1 MKSESQQHVGSAAAF
16 IARNIYIRLRRKQ
29 RDRDLNFLRT
39 LWPSSFGLPV
49 IVARAELL
57 VAVRA
62 GRHAEACLAALLAE
76 EHAGLLVRRRGAS
89 ARAAVGA
96 LCEPIEIEEM

>member
-16 IARNIYIRLRRKQ
+16 IVRNILLCCAGSKERS
-29 RDRDLNFLRT
+29 FLRT

-62 GRHAEACLAALLAE
+62 GRHAEAFLAALLAE
-76 EHAGLLVRRRGAS
+76 EHAGLLVGRRGAS

-96 LCEPIEIEEM
+96 LCEARGDTIVREI